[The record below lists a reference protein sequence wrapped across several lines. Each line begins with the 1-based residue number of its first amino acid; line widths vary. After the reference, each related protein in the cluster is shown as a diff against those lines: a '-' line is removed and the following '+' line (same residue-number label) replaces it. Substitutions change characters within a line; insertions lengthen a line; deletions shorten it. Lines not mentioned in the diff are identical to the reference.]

1 MLPGRRQRLGETAK
15 RQAFLDGPVETRIV
29 PTSSTLFTTAHG
41 QRYKQ
46 AMAKHFGHK
55 ITVEESD
62 QDAIL
67 TFEIGVGTLV
77 LVENGLALSAVAT
90 SEADVATLE
99 DVLERHLERF
109 AFRETFPK
117 LDWTRDDGL

>member
-1 MLPGRRQRLGETAK
+1 M
-15 RQAFLDGPVETRIV
+15 
-29 PTSSTLFTTAHG
+29 
-41 QRYKQ
+41 
-46 AMAKHFGHK
+46 
-55 ITVEESD
+55 
-62 QDAIL
+62 
-67 TFEIGVGTLV
+67 

>member
-1 MLPGRRQRLGETAK
+1 M
-15 RQAFLDGPVETRIV
+15 
-29 PTSSTLFTTAHG
+29 PTSSTSFTTAHG

-62 QDAIL
+62 QAAIL
-67 TFEIGVGTLV
+67 TFEIGVGTLA
-77 LVENGLALSAVAT
+77 LVEDGLALSVKA
-90 SEADVATLE
+90 SNEADVETLE

-109 AFRETFPK
+109 AFRETFLK
-117 LDWTRDDGL
+117 LVWTREDQL

>member
-1 MLPGRRQRLGETAK
+1 MLPAHRRRLGKAAK

-29 PTSSTLFTTAHG
+29 PTSSTSFTTAHG

-62 QDAIL
+62 QAAIL
-67 TFEIGVGTLV
+67 TFEIGVGTLA
-77 LVENGLALSAVAT
+77 LVENGLALSIEAS

-117 LDWTRDDGL
+117 LDWTRD